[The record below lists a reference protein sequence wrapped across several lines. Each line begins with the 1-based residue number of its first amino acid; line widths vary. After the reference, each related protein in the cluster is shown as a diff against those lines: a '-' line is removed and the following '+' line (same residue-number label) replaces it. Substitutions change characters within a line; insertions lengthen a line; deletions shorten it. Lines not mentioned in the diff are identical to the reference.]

1 MVRLNVA
8 LRAPS
13 ARNAQELLEALRY
26 LMMSTRAEPGC
37 LGCSAWVDPDS
48 TVHYLDEWATE
59 ADLRRRVRSD
69 SFTSL
74 LGVMESGLDPE
85 VQFDFVTRQRGLD
98 YVFEVRGNVQEQN
111 TRGRPLFGN
120 PPEDDRS

>member
-13 ARNAQELLEALRY
+13 ARGAQGLLEALRY
-26 LMMSTRAEPGC
+26 LMMSTRAEKGC
-37 LGCSAWVDPDS
+37 VNCAAWMDPDA

-59 ADLRRRVRSD
+59 ADARRHICTD

-74 LGVMESGLDPE
+74 LGVIESGLEPQ
-85 VQFDFVTRQRGLD
+85 VQFDFVANRRGLD
-98 YVFEVRGNVQEQN
+98 YVFEVRDAPSHL
-111 TRGRPLFGN
+111 TDPGN
-120 PPEDDRS
+120 PSRRGPEDKQS